1 MGNRLSKGVGKTI
14 ILLMIIVVL
23 GYFVTLKISSF
34 LPSYKY
40 QVKEVENVNSVKR
53 LFYLEEEPIIYPWSY
68 LDKGDISIIPDEDK
82 AMFYNNIYTKD
93 FQGKNIVDFID
104 QMMNLSAIYVS
115 EDEIINS
122 FQYLK
127 NIEGDKDGYSKI
139 LILNNNFRNLNR
151 TTYNVKFSFGENGQ
165 VSYRCKR
172 VDDSKDVDNKT
183 IEKSYKLLEEYARN
197 EDSKLINYLK
207 NIYKTSQQ
215 NYAYEII
222 DVLNNI
228 MVIRY
233 AEDGYVKVRNYLQGI
248 NYEIFSTESE
258 LMLMY
263 TLEDGTMLI
272 LYFDP
277 VNQEF
282 CGFNIQKN

>member
-1 MGNRLSKGVGKTI
+1 MRNRLSKGVGKTI

-82 AMFYNNIYTKD
+82 AMFYNNIYTQD
-93 FQGKNIVDFID
+93 FKGKNIVDFID

-127 NIEGDKDGYSKI
+127 NIEGDKDEYSKI

-151 TTYNVKFSFGENGQ
+151 TTYNVKFSFGKNGQ

-197 EDSKLINYLK
+197 EDSKLLNYLK

-222 DVLNNI
+222 DVLDSI

-233 AEDGYVKVRNYLQGI
+233 GEDGYVKVRNYLQGI

>member
-1 MGNRLSKGVGKTI
+1 MRNRLSKGVGKTI

-82 AMFYNNIYTKD
+82 AMFYNNIYTQD
-93 FQGKNIVDFID
+93 FKGKNIVDFID

-127 NIEGDKDGYSKI
+127 NIEGDKDRYSKI

-151 TTYNVKFSFGENGQ
+151 TTYNVKFSIGKNGQ

-197 EDSKLINYLK
+197 EDSKLLNYLK

-222 DVLNNI
+222 DVLDSI

-233 AEDGYVKVRNYLQGI
+233 GEDGYVKVRNYLQGI

>member
-1 MGNRLSKGVGKTI
+1 MRSRLSKGVGKTI

-82 AMFYNNIYTKD
+82 AMFYNNIYTQD

-104 QMMNLSAIYVS
+104 QMMNLSAIFVT

-127 NIEGDKDGYSKI
+127 NIEGNKDGYSNI

-151 TTYNVKFSFGENGQ
+151 TTYNVKFSFGKNGQ

-197 EDSKLINYLK
+197 EDSKLLNYLK

>member
-1 MGNRLSKGVGKTI
+1 MRNRLSKGVGKTI

-82 AMFYNNIYTKD
+82 AMFYNNTYTQD

-104 QMMNLSAIYVS
+104 QMMNLSAIDVT

-127 NIEGDKDGYSKI
+127 NIDGDKDGYSKI

-165 VSYRCKR
+165 VSYECKK
-172 VDDSKDVDNKT
+172 VDDSKDVDNRT

-197 EDSKLINYLK
+197 EDSKLLNYLK
-207 NIYKTSQQ
+207 SIYKISQQ

-222 DVLNNI
+222 DVLNSI
-228 MVIRY
+228 IVIRY
-233 AEDGYVKVRNYLQGI
+233 TEDGYVKVRNYLQDI

-258 LMLMY
+258 LMLIY

>member
-1 MGNRLSKGVGKTI
+1 MRNRLSKGVGKTI
-14 ILLMIIVVL
+14 ILLMTIVVL
-23 GYFVTLKISSF
+23 GYFVTLKICSF

-82 AMFYNNIYTKD
+82 TMFYNNIYTQD

-104 QMMNLSAIYVS
+104 QMMNFSAIYLS
-115 EDEIINS
+115 DDEIINS
-122 FQYLK
+122 FQYIK
-127 NIEGDKDGYSKI
+127 NIQRDKDGYDKI
-139 LILNNNFRNLNR
+139 LILNNNFTNLNR

-172 VDDSKDVDNKT
+172 VDDSKYVDNKT

-197 EDSKLINYLK
+197 EDSKLVNYLK

-215 NYAYEII
+215 NYAHEII
-222 DVLNNI
+222 NVLNSI
-228 MVIRY
+228 IVIGY
-233 AEDGYVKVRNYLQGI
+233 TEDGYVKVRNYLQDI

-258 LMLMY
+258 LMLIY

>member
-1 MGNRLSKGVGKTI
+1 MRNRSSKGVGKTI
-14 ILLMIIVVL
+14 ILLMTIVVL
-23 GYFVTLKISSF
+23 GYFVTLKICSF

-82 AMFYNNIYTKD
+82 AMFYNNIYTQD

-104 QMMNLSAIYVS
+104 QMMNFSAIYLS
-115 EDEIINS
+115 DDEIINS
-122 FQYLK
+122 FQYIK
-127 NIEGDKDGYSKI
+127 NIQRDKDGYDKI
-139 LILNNNFRNLNR
+139 LILNNNFTNLNR

-172 VDDSKDVDNKT
+172 VDDSKYVDNKT

-197 EDSKLINYLK
+197 EDSKLVNYLK

-215 NYAYEII
+215 NYAHEII
-222 DVLNNI
+222 NVLNSI
-228 MVIRY
+228 IVIGY
-233 AEDGYVKVRNYLQGI
+233 TEDGYVKVRNYLQDI

-258 LMLMY
+258 LMLIY

>member
-1 MGNRLSKGVGKTI
+1 MRNRLSKGVDKTI
-14 ILLMIIVVL
+14 ILLITIVVL
-23 GYFVTLKISSF
+23 GYFITLKICSF

-53 LFYLEEEPIIYPWSY
+53 LFYHEEEPIIYPWSY
-68 LDKGDISIIPDEDK
+68 LDKGEISIISDEDK
-82 AMFYNNIYTKD
+82 AMFYNNIYTQD

-104 QMMNLSAIYVS
+104 QMMSLSAINLS
-115 EDEIINS
+115 DDEIINS
-122 FQYLK
+122 FKYLK
-127 NIEGDKDGYSKI
+127 NIQGDKDGYDKV
-139 LILNNNFRNLNR
+139 LILDNNFRNLNR
-151 TTYNVKFSFGENGQ
+151 TTYNVKFSLGKNGQ

-172 VDDSKDVDNKT
+172 VDDSEYPDNKT

-197 EDSKLINYLK
+197 EDSKLVNYLK

-215 NYAYEII
+215 NYAHEII
-222 DVLNNI
+222 DVLNSI
-228 MVIRY
+228 IVIRY
-233 AEDGYVKVRNYLQGI
+233 TEDGYVKVKNYLQDI

-258 LMLMY
+258 LMLIY

>member
-1 MGNRLSKGVGKTI
+1 MRNRSSKGVGKTI
-14 ILLMIIVVL
+14 ILLMTIVVL
-23 GYFVTLKISSF
+23 GYFITLKICSF

-40 QVKEVENVNSVKR
+40 QVKEIENVNSVKR

-82 AMFYNNIYTKD
+82 AMFYNNIYTQD

-104 QMMNLSAIYVS
+104 QMMNLSAIHLS
-115 EDEIINS
+115 DDEIINS

-127 NIEGDKDGYSKI
+127 NIQRDKDGYDKI
-139 LILNNNFRNLNR
+139 LILNDDFTNLNR

-172 VDDSKDVDNKT
+172 VDDSKYIDNKT

-197 EDSKLINYLK
+197 EDSKLVNYLK

-215 NYAYEII
+215 NYAHEII

-228 MVIRY
+228 IVIRY
-233 AEDGYVKVRNYLQGI
+233 TEDGYVKVRNYLQDI

-258 LMLMY
+258 LMLIY

>member
-1 MGNRLSKGVGKTI
+1 MT
-14 ILLMIIVVL
+14 IVVL
-23 GYFVTLKISSF
+23 GYFITLKICGF

-68 LDKGDISIIPDEDK
+68 LDKGHISIIPDEDK
-82 AMFYNNIYTKD
+82 TMFYNNIYTED
-93 FQGKNIVDFID
+93 FQGKNIVDFIER
-104 QMMNLSAIYVS
+104 MMNSSAIYVS

-122 FQYLK
+122 FQYVE
-127 NIEGDKDGYSKI
+127 NIQGDKDGDNKI
-139 LILNNNFRNLNR
+139 LILDNSFRNLNGI
-151 TTYNVKFSFGENGQ
+151 TYNVKFSFGKNGQ
-165 VSYRCKR
+165 VSYKYKR
-172 VDDSKDVDNKT
+172 LDNSEYPDNKT
-183 IEKSYKLLEEYARN
+183 IEKSYKLLEEYVRN
-197 EDSKLINYLK
+197 EDIKLVNYLK
-207 NIYKTSQQ
+207 YIYKISQE
-215 NYAYEII
+215 NYAYEIVN
-222 DVLNNI
+222 VLNNI
-228 MVIRY
+228 IIRY
-233 AEDGYVKVRNYLQGI
+233 TEDGYVKVRNYLQDI

-258 LMLMY
+258 LMLIY

>member
-1 MGNRLSKGVGKTI
+1 MRNRSSKGVGKTI
-14 ILLMIIVVL
+14 ILLMTIVVL
-23 GYFVTLKISSF
+23 GYFITLKICSF

-82 AMFYNNIYTKD
+82 TMFYNNIYTQD

-104 QMMNLSAIYVS
+104 QMMNFSAIYLS
-115 EDEIINS
+115 DDEIINS
-122 FQYLK
+122 FQYIK
-127 NIEGDKDGYSKI
+127 NIQRDKDGYDKI
-139 LILNNNFRNLNR
+139 LILNNNFTNLNR

-172 VDDSKDVDNKT
+172 VDDSKYVDNKT

-197 EDSKLINYLK
+197 EDSKLVNYLK

-215 NYAYEII
+215 NYAHEII
-222 DVLNNI
+222 NVLNSI
-228 MVIRY
+228 IVIGY
-233 AEDGYVKVRNYLQGI
+233 TEDGYVKVRNYLQDI

-258 LMLMY
+258 LMLIY

>member
-1 MGNRLSKGVGKTI
+1 MRNRSSKGVGKTI
-14 ILLMIIVVL
+14 ILLMTIVVL
-23 GYFVTLKISSF
+23 GYFVTLKICSF

-82 AMFYNNIYTKD
+82 TMFYNNIYTQD

-104 QMMNLSAIYVS
+104 QMMNFSAIYLS
-115 EDEIINS
+115 DDEIINS
-122 FQYLK
+122 FQYIK
-127 NIEGDKDGYSKI
+127 NIQRDKDGYDKI
-139 LILNNNFRNLNR
+139 LILNNNFTNLNR

-172 VDDSKDVDNKT
+172 VDDSKYVDNKT

-197 EDSKLINYLK
+197 EDSKLVNYLK

-215 NYAYEII
+215 NYAHEII
-222 DVLNNI
+222 NVLNSI
-228 MVIRY
+228 IVIGY
-233 AEDGYVKVRNYLQGI
+233 TEDGYVKVRNYLQDI

-258 LMLMY
+258 LMLIY